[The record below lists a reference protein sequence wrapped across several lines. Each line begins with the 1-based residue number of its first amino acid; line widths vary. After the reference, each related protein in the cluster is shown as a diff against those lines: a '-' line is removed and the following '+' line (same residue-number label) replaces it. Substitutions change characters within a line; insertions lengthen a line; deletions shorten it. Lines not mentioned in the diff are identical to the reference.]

1 MVKSK
6 KKKKIKIVDK
16 KIEKKGGGEG
26 KIKETKEIMAT
37 KLIQDKQ
44 VEYLKEYQKYMDE
57 FNDKL
62 FKNNEKKFR
71 FMQEEGIELNDL
83 FSDNNENMNDTLD
96 EINEKEEEG

>member
-1 MVKSK
+1 
-6 KKKKIKIVDK
+6 
-16 KIEKKGGGEG
+16 
-26 KIKETKEIMAT
+26 
-37 KLIQDKQ
+37 
-44 VEYLKEYQKYMDE
+44 MDE

-96 EINEKEEEG
+96 EINEKEEEGEEFQDSI